1 MESISSGDW
10 WKEILDEKFR
20 ESGCRLWLFLTEQ
33 LLLTKMLFNMIKC
46 LFSFCRAA
54 VRDFL
59 EEIVNHG
66 QLALNKNRVT
76 YLNVMLWKRW
86 REQILRDLFRLL
98 LNSIKGDLGD
108 FSNLGATP
116 SAIAQALYVWS
127 AWRATLFLGKAKSR
141 EVPQSGEEYRGN
153 TS

>member
-10 WKEILDEKFR
+10 WKKILDEKFR

-33 LLLTKMLFNMIKC
+33 LLRTKMLFNTIKC

-54 VRDFL
+54 VKDFL

-86 REQILRDLFRLL
+86 REHVLRDLLWLL
-98 LNSIKGDLGD
+98 LDSIKGDLGD
-108 FSNLGATP
+108 FSNLEQRHLQLRKHFMCEAP
-116 SAIAQALYVWS
+116 DERLCFWE
-127 AWRATLFLGKAKSR
+127 RLKAKR
-141 EVPQSGEEYRGN
+141 LLRVEEEYRGN
-153 TS
+153 SS